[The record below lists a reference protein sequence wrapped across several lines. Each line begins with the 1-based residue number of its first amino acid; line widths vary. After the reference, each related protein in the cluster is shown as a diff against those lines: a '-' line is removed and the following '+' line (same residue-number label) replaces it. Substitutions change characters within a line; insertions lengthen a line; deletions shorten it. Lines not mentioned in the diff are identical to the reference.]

1 MGIMGEICR
10 RGRQERNGKGTTGER
25 EEKGSEGGKVR
36 DPSGKILATGL

>member
-25 EEKGSEGGKVR
+25 EGTVKW
-36 DPSGKILATGL
+36 DNA